1 MCSMFRGSMMA
12 TMFHLL
18 AQMDPSKLEG
28 SGAPRLEASASYG
41 LTWVLAVILTAGIL
55 LITFKISKRNSLDR
69 Q

>member
-1 MCSMFRGSMMA
+1 MMA
-12 TMFHLL
+12 TMLYLL

-28 SGAPRLEASASYG
+28 NGAPRLESQASYG
-41 LTWVLAVILTAGIL
+41 LTWVLVSVLTAGIL